1 MVEVL
6 GLLNC
11 VGLGQSRVTEGSLSE
26 RHTVR
31 GRVCGSPRGLCA
43 PLLPCQRE
51 VFLPGILAEPAPG
64 CPAASLVLVCSGWQV
79 RKGPAL
85 TGQILSWGR
94 QVAVCQDPDQDRQ
107 HAAGVDRPT

>member
-1 MVEVL
+1 M
-6 GLLNC
+6 
-11 VGLGQSRVTEGSLSE
+11 
-26 RHTVR
+26 R

-43 PLLPCQRE
+43 PLLPCQQE